1 MRDSGKVLG
10 ALLLGA
16 AAGAALGL
24 LFAPEKGTEMRK
36 KIMETGD
43 DLIGELSDKI
53 EEGKKALSDLK
64 DRAMNK
70 AMEKGEELAVNA
82 EGNLGYTT
90 GKSKS
95 GSMNGNNN
103 NHNL

>member
-24 LFAPEKGTEMRK
+24 LLAPEKGSEMRK

-43 DLIGELSDKI
+43 DLIGELTDKI
-53 EEGKKALSDLK
+53 EEGKKALNDLK

-70 AMEKGEELAVNA
+70 AVEKGEELAVNA
-82 EGNLGYTT
+82 EGQLGYA
-90 GKSKS
+90 GNKKS
-95 GSMNGNNN
+95 GIHTGNS

>member
-24 LFAPEKGTEMRK
+24 LFAPEKGSEMRK
-36 KIMETGD
+36 KIMDTGD
-43 DLIGELSDKI
+43 DLMGELTDKI
-53 EEGKKALSDLK
+53 EEGKKALTDLK

-70 AMEKGEELAVNA
+70 AEEKGEELAVKA
-82 EGNLGYTT
+82 DGQLGYTGT
-90 GKSKS
+90 KVKS
-95 GSMNGNNN
+95 GVHSNGN

>member
-1 MRDSGKVLG
+1 MRDSGKIFG

-24 LFAPEKGTEMRK
+24 LFAPEKGSEMRK

-43 DLIGELSDKI
+43 DLISELNDKI

-64 DRAMNK
+64 DKAMNK
-70 AMEKGEELAVNA
+70 VMEKGEELAVNA
-82 EGNLGYTT
+82 DGQLGYNTSNAKT
-90 GKSKS
+90 GN
-95 GSMNGNNN
+95 GMNSNN

>member
-24 LFAPEKGTEMRK
+24 LFAPEKGSEMRK

-43 DLIGELSDKI
+43 DLMSELTDKI
-53 EEGKKALSDLK
+53 EEGKKALNDLK
-64 DRAMNK
+64 DKAMNK

-82 EGNLGYTT
+82 EGQLGYTA
-90 GKSKS
+90 GKAKS
-95 GSMNGNNN
+95 TTVHSNNN